1 MSFFC
6 RCIVSL
12 WELAGILCH
21 RGSVTS
27 CQISSEVNA
36 LFTQAWQMALPA
48 ELRTVLNTIH
58 PNSLHV
64 FSPTQ
69 ACLSGWHTLQ
79 ANLSSVPKSNCIQCT
94 VYIFLFYVLLYYK
107 VYISHHSAL
116 LTTHSFK
123 SVLGHVHVHTYWN
136 LALLQLGGLCLN
148 LDAGF
153 WVFLTGRT
161 GALTWSWLPSCC
173 AMTAS
178 NCAFI

>member
-1 MSFFC
+1 MLC
-6 RCIVSL
+6 SL
-12 WELAGILCH
+12 KPDRWPCQLSLEQSWTPSTPTHFMFLAPHKL
-21 RGSVTS
+21 
-27 CQISSEVNA
+27 
-36 LFTQAWQMALPA
+36 
-48 ELRTVLNTIH
+48 
-58 PNSLHV
+58 
-64 FSPTQ
+64 
-69 ACLSGWHTLQ
+69 ACLDGTPSKPTCQ
-79 ANLSSVPKSNCIQCT
+79 ASLKSNCIQCT